1 MAGQNPINL
10 ILEELSK
17 NGKKFEYILDKILK
31 VGVSIMNNTEEL
43 KEELI
48 GFDDIYQTC
57 IVDVNLSYWLEVSH
71 GKLHYE
77 KGVNPQALFKMVF
90 SKDLFIKIL
99 KDEIGGADA
108 FMKGKIKVEGSL
120 SQGLRYIKL
129 FRTFFKYLSKKNGLD
144 YLTSI

>member
-1 MAGQNPINL
+1 MAGQNPINI
-10 ILEELSK
+10 ILEELGK
-17 NGKKFEYILDKILK
+17 NGKKFEYILDKIIK
-31 VGVSIMNNTEEL
+31 AGISIVNNTEEL

-57 IVDVNLSYWLEVSH
+57 ILDANLSYWLEVSH
-71 GKLHYE
+71 GELHYE

-99 KDEIGGADA
+99 KDEISGADA

-129 FRTFFKYLSKKNGLD
+129 FRTFFKYLSKKNGLN

>member
-1 MAGQNPINL
+1 MAGQNPLNL
-10 ILEELSK
+10 ILEDLSK
-17 NGKKFEYILDKILK
+17 NGKKFEYVLDKIIK
-31 VGVSIMNNTEEL
+31 AGVAIMNDTEEL

-57 IVDVNLSYWLEVSH
+57 IFDLNLSYWLEVSH
-71 GKLHYE
+71 GKLRYE

-99 KDEIGGADA
+99 KDEISGADA

-129 FRTFFKYLSKKNGLD
+129 FRTFFKYLSKKNGLN

>member
-10 ILEELSK
+10 ILDDLSK
-17 NGKKFEYILDKILK
+17 NGKKFEYILDRIIKA
-31 VGVSIMNNTEEL
+31 GVAIMNNTEEL
-43 KEELI
+43 KEELM

-57 IVDVNLSYWLEVSH
+57 IFDANLSYWLEVSH

-90 SKDLFIKIL
+90 SKDLFVKIL

-129 FRTFFKYLSKKNGLD
+129 FRTFFKYLSKKNGLN

>member
-1 MAGQNPINL
+1 MAGQNPLNL

-31 VGVSIMNNTEEL
+31 AGVSIMNNTEEL

-57 IVDVNLSYWLEVSH
+57 ILDVKLSYWLEVSH

-129 FRTFFKYLSKKNGLD
+129 FRTFFKYLSKKNGLN

>member
-1 MAGQNPINL
+1 MASQNPLNL

-17 NGKKFEYILDKILK
+17 NGKKFEYILDKIIK
-31 VGVSIMNNTEEL
+31 AGVSIMNNTEEL

-57 IVDVNLSYWLEVSH
+57 IFDVNLSYWLEVSH

-129 FRTFFKYLSKKNGLD
+129 FRTFFKYLSKKNGLN

>member
-10 ILEELSK
+10 ILEELGK

-31 VGVSIMNNTEEL
+31 AGVSIMNNTEEL

-57 IVDVNLSYWLEVSH
+57 IIDVNLSYWLEVSH

-129 FRTFFKYLSKKNGLD
+129 FRTFFKYLIKKNGLN

>member
-10 ILEELSK
+10 ILEELGK

-31 VGVSIMNNTEEL
+31 AGVSIVNNTEEL

-57 IVDVNLSYWLEVSH
+57 ILDANLSYWFEVSH
-71 GKLHYE
+71 GELHYE

-99 KDEIGGADA
+99 KDEISGAEA

-129 FRTFFKYLSKKNGLD
+129 FRTFFKYLSKKNGLN

>member
-1 MAGQNPINL
+1 M
-10 ILEELSK
+10 
-17 NGKKFEYILDKILK
+17 
-31 VGVSIMNNTEEL
+31 
-43 KEELI
+43 

-57 IVDVNLSYWLEVSH
+57 IFDANLSYWLEVSH

-90 SKDLFIKIL
+90 SKDLFVKIL

-129 FRTFFKYLSKKNGLD
+129 FRTFFKYLSKKNGLN

>member
-10 ILEELSK
+10 ILEELGK

-31 VGVSIMNNTEEL
+31 AGVSIVNNTEEL

-57 IVDVNLSYWLEVSH
+57 ILDANLSYWLEVSH
-71 GKLHYE
+71 GELHYE

-99 KDEIGGADA
+99 KDEISGAEA

-129 FRTFFKYLSKKNGLD
+129 FRTFFKYLSKKNGLN